1 MTLMGIFPCQYT
13 VGTND
18 KRTGSCSVM
27 SCQHTPTNNNVLPAH
42 PKDGTTVAQSPCQH
56 TCRTTSTH
64 NLLQTQ
70 AAVRRSPNTHAGQ
83 TSVAP
88 AGSTACPSS
97 KVPSLNCPAATSWGG
112 DPGPWPHCCLQG
124 QHACSCMHHMANTDS
139 SRDPAVKA
147 VLSLS
152 ATSCRRQ
159 WPHNTF
165 PRTRASTAVAAGQLP
180 GSAPRTASL
189 HTAYYAAV
197 W

>member
-1 MTLMGIFPCQYT
+1 LTES
-13 VGTND
+13 
-18 KRTGSCSVM
+18 K
-27 SCQHTPTNNNVLPAH
+27 HA
-42 PKDGTTVAQSPCQH
+42 
-56 TCRTTSTH
+56 CRTNQRGT
-64 NLLQTQ
+64 
-70 AAVRRSPNTHAGQ
+70 
-83 TSVAP
+83 
-88 AGSTACPSS
+88 CW
-97 KVPSLNCPAATSWGG
+97 LNSMPIFKDPLTELPCSSWGG

-180 GSAPRTASL
+180 GSAPRAASL

-197 W
+197 